1 MSWFCW
7 SGTVGNAPVSLLQTC
22 FPASMVASVFTQLSV
37 TADASMPPG
46 LVASWVRLISPA
58 PGEAVGPRPKSS
70 AVPTSLQHGA
80 RTDLASICL
89 VSVYNAGP
97 ERDSICRSWGQYH
110 VETFDGLYYY
120 LSGKGSYLL
129 VGHHEPESQ
138 SFSIQVRPL
147 LSVCLSMQ
155 APPGPGSWGRLG
167 PLFSTFPGSWDCA
180 KPLLTHSPLAASGR
194 LFVSQAPMVHTVPF
208 SEYEVSQWDVFRTT
222 AQMWPLFLRNSAL
235 IEKPPQ
241 MINEFVISSAV
252 VSRAPDL
259 DTVKNGDDR
268 LLIGSDIY

>member
-22 FPASMVASVFTQLSV
+22 SPASMVASVFTQLSV

-70 AVPTSLQHGA
+70 AVPTSLQHSA
-80 RTDLASICL
+80 HTDLASIFL

-155 APPGPGSWGRLG
+155 APPGPGSWG
-167 PLFSTFPGSWDCA
+167 SWD
-180 KPLLTHSPLAASGR
+180 LSSPLSP
-194 LFVSQAPMVHTVPF
+194 APGTVLSLCSPTHPWLPLAVC
-208 SEYEVSQWDVFRTT
+208 SSVRHPWCILY
-222 AQMWPLFLRNSAL
+222 LFLSM
-235 IEKPPQ
+235 KFHSG
-241 MINEFVISSAV
+241 MSS
-252 VSRAPDL
+252 
-259 DTVKNGDDR
+259 G
-268 LLIGSDIY
+268 